1 MQNKTKTLIL
11 ILPVIFLLIHTT
23 SFGYELERNEAFTK
37 NKFLQLQPN
46 GEVIDKIRK
55 DIKPDIKLKGA
66 TDEEE
71 REMLAAFYEL
81 GYLDYLIYFVY
92 ALNPLNS
99 KIGKSNLKEVII
111 LNLREVRD
119 LMAEVEADEKL
130 LELNNQISN
139 RIEKENIN
147 AKQGNKE
154 TLALINELS
163 NRIGTH
169 IENTFGQSYKI
180 YYRFGRWTSQVMT
193 LCDVRIVY
201 DETMNTTL
209 TKKERENLWDDI
221 TKELKNLLELANTY
235 KSQVKDLTNK
245 AVSRNLENL
254 YETAL
259 EIKGIVEV
267 STAKRLYNY
276 SQNVYYGIIPKY

>member
-1 MQNKTKTLIL
+1 MRNKTKTLIL
-11 ILPVIFLLIHTT
+11 ILPVIFLLIHTA

-46 GEVIDKIRK
+46 GEVVDKIGK

-71 REMLAAFYEL
+71 KEMLAAFYEL
-81 GYLDYLIYFVY
+81 GYTVALIYFNY
-92 ALNPLNS
+92 YLFPLES
-99 KIGKSNLKEVII
+99 KIGETTTKEVIV
-111 LNLREVRD
+111 LNLRKLRD

-130 LELNNQISN
+130 LELNNQIST

-154 TLALINELS
+154 TLALIDELS
-163 NRIGTH
+163 NRIETH
-169 IENTFGQSYKI
+169 IENTFGRSYRI
-180 YYRFGRWTSQVMT
+180 YYGFGGWTNNVMT
-193 LCDVRIVY
+193 TCEVRITY

-209 TKKERENLWDDI
+209 TEKEREKLLDEF
-221 TKELKNLLELANTY
+221 TKELKQLLTLAEVY
-235 KSQVKDLTNK
+235 KSQVKDLSNK

-259 EIKGIVEV
+259 EIKGNVKV
-267 STAKRLYNY
+267 QTAERLYDY
-276 SQNVYYGIIPKY
+276 SQNIYYGIIPNY

>member
-1 MQNKTKTLIL
+1 MRKIMKTYIL
-11 ILPVIFLLIHTT
+11 ILPVIFLLIHTA

-46 GEVIDKIRK
+46 GEVVDKIGK

-81 GYLDYLIYFVY
+81 GYTVYLIYFVY
-92 ALNPLNS
+92 DLYPLDS
-99 KIGKSNLKEVII
+99 KIGKTNLKKVII
-111 LNLREVRD
+111 LNLKELRD
-119 LMAEVEADEKL
+119 LMAEVEADERL
-130 LELNNQISN
+130 LELNNQIST

-180 YYRFGRWTSQVMT
+180 YYGFGGWTNQVMT
-193 LCDVRIVY
+193 LCEVLIAF
-201 DETMNTTL
+201 DETMNTKL
-209 TKKERENLWDDI
+209 TKKDKEGLLNDL
-221 TKELKNLLELANTY
+221 TKELKNLLELAADY

-245 AVSRNLENL
+245 AVDRNLENL

-259 EIKGIVEV
+259 EIKGTVEV
-267 STAKRLYNY
+267 STAKRLYDY

>member
-111 LNLREVRD
+111 LNLRKVRD